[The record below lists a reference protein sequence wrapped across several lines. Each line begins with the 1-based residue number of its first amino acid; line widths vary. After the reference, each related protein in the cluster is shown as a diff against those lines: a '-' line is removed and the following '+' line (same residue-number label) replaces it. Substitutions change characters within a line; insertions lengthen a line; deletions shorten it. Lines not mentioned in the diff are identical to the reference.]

1 MEQQD
6 FKKFVRGEQ
15 QGIAPAIRS
24 TERVQSNQF
33 NLRDFALGKGADSI
47 VVVPNDKPARQ
58 KPVEQ

>member
-33 NLRDFALGKGADSI
+33 NFRDFAKGKHTDSV
-47 VVVPNDKPARQ
+47 VVVPNDKPTDK
-58 KPVEQ
+58 KPE